1 MAFTVVAFQREA
13 KEMGDDASYVIMPK
27 YPSENWQVVYL
38 KMANDLSWNGQWSAL
53 GTDTYCSTIFLFF
66 FLQFG
71 IYSFL
76 QIFKIAEERPL
87 KRKVPPLPDFSYFD
101 GKQTEQNE
109 KSWTKNCVNNDVF
122 FVF

>member
-1 MAFTVVAFQREA
+1 MICLEDRNLLFNYF
-13 KEMGDDASYVIMPK
+13 S
-27 YPSENWQVVYL
+27 
-38 KMANDLSWNGQWSAL
+38 
-53 GTDTYCSTIFLFF
+53 FF

-109 KSWTKNCVNNDVF
+109 KS
-122 FVF
+122 